1 MKIYHKNEWVSVD
14 ANDARLKDCNI
25 FIGRDTVIGQDV
37 RIGPGARIGQGAVI
51 EFIQYEYIVCEIKI
65 KEELK

>member
-25 FIGRDTVIGQDV
+25 FIKRGAVIGRDT
-37 RIGPGARIGQGAVI
+37 VI

-65 KEELK
+65 KIKEELK